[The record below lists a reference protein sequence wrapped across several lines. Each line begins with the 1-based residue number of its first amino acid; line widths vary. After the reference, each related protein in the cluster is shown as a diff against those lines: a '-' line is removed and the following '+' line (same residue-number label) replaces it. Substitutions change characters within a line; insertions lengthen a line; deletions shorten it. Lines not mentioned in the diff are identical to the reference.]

1 MLFRAFILA
10 AALGASSPL
19 ASAFVPQAISRS
31 GSTSTPLRA
40 TVDPSVV
47 TKKEY
52 QDICGVDFD
61 DQSLEERLSRTKF
74 LYPKHVEVI
83 EDLAPI
89 AGAMVDDVVSS
100 GVMHVGWTDTACPS
114 CIDYYFGLLRNC
126 HLALISAPHEFSFRA
141 MSDSHTCLQ
150 LFSLNKNNSQLLET
164 GDKAWQP
171 QDYLPDLTQ
180 DDFEEQIR
188 DFRGQASCV
197 PDDVLVVLI
206 GDMVTEEALPT
217 YQTLLNT
224 FEGCDDPTG
233 TTDSAWARW
242 SRGWTSEENR
252 HGDLLNKYLYL
263 GGRCDMRSI
272 EVTIQHLITSGFN
285 PGAQKDPYRGFVYT
299 SFQERA
305 TKISHGNVGK
315 LAREKGDKN
324 LSKICAIIAGDEGR
338 HEKAYQ
344 TFVTEILKR
353 DPDGLIKVFGDMM
366 RGQIVMPA
374 ELMTDG
380 KDAQLYENFSAVAQR
395 LGVYTAIDY
404 ANIIDHLIKTWDL
417 ENITG
422 ISSESEKERDY
433 LCRLPTRYRK
443 LAERSMNK
451 KKDDEADAPQSFG
464 WIYDRTA

>member
-1 MLFRAFILA
+1 MPSTRTAALA
-10 AALGASSPL
+10 AVLSSAASVVAAFTSP
-19 ASAFVPQAISRS
+19 AVTSSATSKK
-31 GSTSTPLRA
+31 STTSIYS

-52 QDICGVDFD
+52 EDICGVNFD
-61 DQSLEERLSRTKF
+61 DRTLSDRLKKTSY

-83 EDLAPI
+83 EDFEPMVNE
-89 AGAMVDDVVSS
+89 MVDK
-100 GVMHVGWTDTACPS
+100 
-114 CIDYYFGLLRNC
+114 I
-126 HLALISAPHEFSFRA
+126 
-141 MSDSHTCLQ
+141 
-150 LFSLNKNNSQLLET
+150 LLET
-164 GDKAWQP
+164 GEKAWQP
-171 QDYLPDLTQ
+171 QDYLPDLAA
-180 DDFEEQIR
+180 DDWLQQTKDLREAAEGI
-188 DFRGQASCV
+188 
-197 PDDVLVVLI
+197 PDEVFVVLV

-224 FEGCDDPTG
+224 FEGCDDPIG

-263 GGRCDMRSI
+263 SGKTDMRAI

-285 PGAQKDPYRGFVYT
+285 PGARKDPYRGFLYT

-305 TKISHGNVGK
+305 TKVSHGNVGK
-315 LAREKGDKN
+315 VAKEYGAKDLQR
-324 LSKICAIIAGDEGR
+324 ICAKIAGDEGR

-344 TFVTEILKR
+344 SFCTEILKR
-353 DPDGLIKVFGDMM
+353 DPDGLLMEFGDMM

-404 ANIIDHLIKTWDL
+404 AEIIQHLVDHWKLGEL
-417 ENITG
+417 TG
-422 ISSESEKERDY
+422 LSPEAEKEQEY
-433 LCRLPTRYRK
+433 ICRLPTRYKK

-451 KKDDEADAPQSFG
+451 KKDDEVELNSFS
-464 WIYDRTA
+464 WIFDRKA

>member
-1 MLFRAFILA
+1 MPSTKA
-10 AALGASSPL
+10 AALAAVLSSASTVAAFTSPSAAKSTASS
-19 ASAFVPQAISRS
+19 
-31 GSTSTPLRA
+31 STLLQA
-40 TVDPSVV
+40 TVDPTVV

-61 DQSLEERLSRTKF
+61 DKTLSDRLRKTAY

-83 EDLAPI
+83 EDFEPLVNK
-89 AGAMVDDVVSS
+89 MVDD
-100 GVMHVGWTDTACPS
+100 
-114 CIDYYFGLLRNC
+114 I
-126 HLALISAPHEFSFRA
+126 
-141 MSDSHTCLQ
+141 
-150 LFSLNKNNSQLLET
+150 LLET
-164 GDKAWQP
+164 GEKAWQP
-171 QDYLPDLTQ
+171 QDYLPDLAA
-180 DDFEEQIR
+180 DSWLEQTKELREAAAGI
-188 DFRGQASCV
+188 
-197 PDDVLVVLI
+197 PDDVWVVLV

-224 FEGCDDPTG
+224 FEGCDDPIG

-263 GGRCDMRSI
+263 SGKTDMRAI

-285 PGAQKDPYRGFVYT
+285 PGARKDPYRGFLYT

-315 LAREKGDKN
+315 VAKEYGAKDLQR
-324 LSKICAIIAGDEGR
+324 ICAKIAGDEGR

-344 TFVTEILKR
+344 SFCTEILKR
-353 DPDGLIKVFGDMM
+353 DADGLLMEFGDMM

-404 ANIIDHLIKTWDL
+404 ADIIQHLVDHWKIGEL
-417 ENITG
+417 TG
-422 ISSESEKERDY
+422 LSSEAEKEQEY
-433 LCRLPTRYRK
+433 ICRLPQRYRK

-451 KKDDEADAPQSFG
+451 KKDEVVEQHSFS
-464 WIYDRTA
+464 WIFDRKA

>member
-1 MLFRAFILA
+1 MPSTRTAALA
-10 AALGASSPL
+10 AVLSSAASVVAAFTSP
-19 ASAFVPQAISRS
+19 AVTSSATSKK
-31 GSTSTPLRA
+31 STTSIYS

-61 DQSLEERLSRTKF
+61 DRSMQDRLRKTSY

-83 EDLAPI
+83 EDFEPLVNQ
-89 AGAMVDDVVSS
+89 MVDD
-100 GVMHVGWTDTACPS
+100 
-114 CIDYYFGLLRNC
+114 I
-126 HLALISAPHEFSFRA
+126 
-141 MSDSHTCLQ
+141 
-150 LFSLNKNNSQLLET
+150 LLET
-164 GDKAWQP
+164 GEKAWQP
-171 QDYLPDLTQ
+171 QDYLPDLAA
-180 DDFEEQIR
+180 DDWLQQTKDLREAAEGI
-188 DFRGQASCV
+188 
-197 PDDVLVVLI
+197 PDEVFVVLV

-224 FEGCDDPTG
+224 FEGCDDPIG
-233 TTDSAWARW
+233 TTDSAWAKW

-252 HGDLLNKYLYL
+252 HGDLLNKHLYL
-263 GGRCDMRSI
+263 TGKTDMRAI

-285 PGAQKDPYRGFVYT
+285 PGARKDPYRGFLYT

-305 TKISHGNVGK
+305 TKVSHGNVGK
-315 LAREKGDKN
+315 VAKDYGAKDLQR
-324 LSKICAIIAGDEGR
+324 ICAKIAGDEGR

-344 TFVTEILKR
+344 SFCTEILKR
-353 DPDGLIKVFGDMM
+353 DPDGLLMEFGDMM

-404 ANIIDHLIKTWDL
+404 AEIIQHLVDHWKLGEL
-417 ENITG
+417 TG
-422 ISSESEKERDY
+422 LSPEAEKEQEY
-433 LCRLPTRYRK
+433 ICRLPTRYKK

-451 KKDDEADAPQSFG
+451 KKDDVVELNSFS
-464 WIYDRTA
+464 WIFDRKA

>member
-1 MLFRAFILA
+1 MQFAKASFVILFSA
-10 AALGASSPL
+10 PL
-19 ASAFVPQAISRS
+19 TSAFAPSRTVS
-31 GSTSTPLRA
+31 AGITTSSTPLKA
-40 TVDPSVV
+40 TIDPETV

-52 QDICGVDFD
+52 RDICGIGFD
-61 DQSLEERLSRTKF
+61 DETLEQRLERTSY
-74 LYPKHVEVI
+74 LYPKHVEVV
-83 EDLAPI
+83 EDLSPLVDR
-89 AGAMVDDVVSS
+89 MVDD
-100 GVMHVGWTDTACPS
+100 
-114 CIDYYFGLLRNC
+114 I
-126 HLALISAPHEFSFRA
+126 
-141 MSDSHTCLQ
+141 
-150 LFSLNKNNSQLLET
+150 LLET

-171 QDYLPDLTQ
+171 QDYLPDLSQ
-180 DDFEEQIR
+180 DGWYDSVKELREM
-188 DFRGQASCV
+188 AEAV
-197 PDDVLVVLI
+197 PDDILVVLI

-315 LAREKGDKN
+315 LARKYGDKN
-324 LSKICAIIAGDEGR
+324 MSRICAKIAGDEGR

-353 DPDGLIKVFGDMM
+353 DPDGLLEVFGDMM

-380 KDAQLYENFSAVAQR
+380 KDEKLYENFSNVAQR
-395 LGVYTAIDY
+395 LGVYTALDY
-404 ANIIDHLIKTWDL
+404 AEIIDHLVKTWDL
-417 ENITG
+417 ENLEG
-422 ISSESEKERDY
+422 LSSSGEKERDY
-433 LCRLPTRYRK
+433 LCKLPTRYRK

-451 KKDDEADAPQSFG
+451 KKKITEDEVPAQSFN
-464 WIYDRTA
+464 WIYGRQA

>member
-1 MLFRAFILA
+1 M
-10 AALGASSPL
+10 
-19 ASAFVPQAISRS
+19 
-31 GSTSTPLRA
+31 
-40 TVDPSVV
+40 
-47 TKKEY
+47 
-52 QDICGVDFD
+52 
-61 DQSLEERLSRTKF
+61 
-74 LYPKHVEVI
+74 
-83 EDLAPI
+83 
-89 AGAMVDDVVSS
+89 
-100 GVMHVGWTDTACPS
+100 
-114 CIDYYFGLLRNC
+114 
-126 HLALISAPHEFSFRA
+126 
-141 MSDSHTCLQ
+141 
-150 LFSLNKNNSQLLET
+150 ET

-171 QDYLPDLTQ
+171 QDYLPDLTK
-180 DDFEEQIR
+180 DDWYDQVKDVREMAATI
-188 DFRGQASCV
+188 
-197 PDDVLVVLI
+197 PDDLLIVLI

-285 PGAQKDPYRGFVYT
+285 PGAEKDPYRGFVYT

-315 LAREKGDKN
+315 LAKASGDKN
-324 LSKICAIIAGDEGR
+324 LQRICAKIAGDEGR

-344 TFVTEILKR
+344 SFCTEILKR
-353 DPDGLIKVFGDMM
+353 DPDGLLSVFGEMM

-380 KDAQLYENFSAVAQR
+380 KDPDLYENFSNVAQR
-395 LGVYTAIDY
+395 LGVYTALDY
-404 ANIIDHLIKTWDL
+404 AEIIGHLVKTWDL
-417 ENITG
+417 ENLEG
-422 ISSESEKERDY
+422 LSSEGEKEREY
-433 LCRLPTRYRK
+433 LCKLPQRYTK

-451 KKDDEADAPQSFG
+451 AKKATDDEIPTKSFN
-464 WIYDRTA
+464 WIYGREV

>member
-1 MLFRAFILA
+1 MPPYKP
-10 AALGASSPL
+10 AALALLHIPL
-19 ASAFVPQAISRS
+19 ANAFSPSSLSLAGKQLLV
-31 GSTSTPLRA
+31 TSLSA
-40 TVDPSVV
+40 TVDPETI

-52 QDICGVDFD
+52 EDICGINFD
-61 DQSLEERLSRTKF
+61 DKTLAERLERTSY
-74 LYPKHVEVI
+74 LYPKHVEVV
-83 EDLAPI
+83 EDLAP
-89 AGAMVDDVVSS
+89 MVDEMV
-100 GVMHVGWTDTACPS
+100 
-114 CIDYYFGLLRNC
+114 
-126 HLALISAPHEFSFRA
+126 
-141 MSDSHTCLQ
+141 DSI
-150 LFSLNKNNSQLLET
+150 LLET
-164 GDKAWQP
+164 GENAWQP
-171 QDYLPDLTQ
+171 QDFLPDLSKDTWM
-180 DDFEEQIR
+180 DEVKELR
-188 DFRGQASCV
+188 EMAEGV
-197 PDDVLVVLI
+197 PDDLLVVLI

-285 PGAQKDPYRGFVYT
+285 PGAEKDPYRGFVYT

-315 LAREKGDKN
+315 IARQYGDKN
-324 LSKICAIIAGDEGR
+324 MQRICAKIAGDEGR

-344 TFVTEILKR
+344 KFVTEILKR
-353 DPDGLIKVFGDMM
+353 DPNGLLAVFGDMM

-380 KDAQLYENFSAVAQR
+380 KDEELYENFSAVAQR
-395 LGVYTAIDY
+395 LGVYTALDY
-404 ANIIDHLIKTWDL
+404 AEIIEHLIKTWDL
-417 ENITG
+417 ENIEG
-422 ISSESEKERDY
+422 LDSEGEKERDY
-433 LCRLPTRYRK
+433 LCKLPKRYKK

-451 KKDDEADAPQSFG
+451 KKKISEDDVPLKSFN
-464 WIYDRTA
+464 WIYGRQV

>member
-1 MLFRAFILA
+1 
-10 AALGASSPL
+10 
-19 ASAFVPQAISRS
+19 
-31 GSTSTPLRA
+31 
-40 TVDPSVV
+40 
-47 TKKEY
+47 
-52 QDICGVDFD
+52 
-61 DQSLEERLSRTKF
+61 
-74 LYPKHVEVI
+74 
-83 EDLAPI
+83 
-89 AGAMVDDVVSS
+89 MVDK
-100 GVMHVGWTDTACPS
+100 
-114 CIDYYFGLLRNC
+114 I
-126 HLALISAPHEFSFRA
+126 
-141 MSDSHTCLQ
+141 
-150 LFSLNKNNSQLLET
+150 LLET
-164 GDKAWQP
+164 GEKSWQP
-171 QDYLPDLTQ
+171 QDYLPDMSKDTWYDEIKELR
-180 DDFEEQIR
+180 EM
-188 DFRGQASCV
+188 AAYV
-197 PDDVLVVLI
+197 PDDLLVVLI

-315 LAREKGDKN
+315 LARKLGDRN
-324 LSKICAIIAGDEGR
+324 LDKICAKIAGDEGR

-353 DPDGLIKVFGDMM
+353 DPDGLLEVFGDIM

-380 KDAQLYENFSAVAQR
+380 VDPDLYENFSNVAQR
-395 LGVYTAIDY
+395 LGVYTALDY
-404 ANIIDHLIKTWDL
+404 ADIIEHLVKTWDL
-417 ENITG
+417 EHLEG
-422 ISSESEKERDY
+422 LSSAGEKEREY
-433 LCRLPTRYRK
+433 LCKLPQRYRK

-451 KKDDEADAPQSFG
+451 SKKATDDVIPTKSFN
-464 WIYDRTA
+464 WIYGRQA

>member
-1 MLFRAFILA
+1 MFCKTETFLALLA
-10 AALGASSPL
+10 APVMVTAFTPSPFVSS
-19 ASAFVPQAISRS
+19 SSRL
-31 GSTSTPLRA
+31 STSMNVA
-40 TVDPSVV
+40 VDPEVA

-52 QDICGVDFD
+52 SDICGMDFD
-61 DQSLEERLSRTKF
+61 RGTLEERLQKTNY

-83 EDLAPI
+83 EDFEPLVDS
-89 AGAMVDDVVSS
+89 MVDN
-100 GVMHVGWTDTACPS
+100 
-114 CIDYYFGLLRNC
+114 I
-126 HLALISAPHEFSFRA
+126 
-141 MSDSHTCLQ
+141 
-150 LFSLNKNNSQLLET
+150 LLET

-171 QDYLPDLTQ
+171 QDYLPDLTKEDWYDQ
-180 DDFEEQIR
+180 VKDVREQAEMI
-188 DFRGQASCV
+188 
-197 PDDVLVVLI
+197 PDELLVVLI

-285 PGAQKDPYRGFVYT
+285 PGAEKDPYRGFVYT

-305 TKISHGNVGK
+305 TKVSHGNVGK
-315 LAREKGDKN
+315 LARVSGDKN
-324 LSKICAIIAGDEGR
+324 LQRICAKIAGDEGR

-344 TFVTEILKR
+344 AFCTEILKR
-353 DPDGLIKVFGDMM
+353 DPDGLLAVFGDMM

-380 KDAQLYENFSAVAQR
+380 QDPDLYTNFSNVAQR
-395 LGVYTAIDY
+395 LEVYTALDY
-404 ANIIDHLIKTWDL
+404 AEIIGHLVKQWDL
-417 ENITG
+417 ENLEG
-422 ISSESEKERDY
+422 LSSEGEKERDY
-433 LCRLPTRYRK
+433 LCRLPARYTK
-443 LAERSMNK
+443 LAERAMNK
-451 KKDDEADAPQSFG
+451 SKKASDDEVPTKSFN
-464 WIYDRTA
+464 WIYGREA

>member
-1 MLFRAFILA
+1 M
-10 AALGASSPL
+10 GSS
-19 ASAFVPQAISRS
+19 SAFTPHSFVAQRTAGRS
-31 GSTSTPLRA
+31 SSLKMS

-61 DQSLEERLSRTKF
+61 DQTLASRLKKTAY

-83 EDLAPI
+83 EDFAP
-89 AGAMVDDVVSS
+89 MVDKMVDE
-100 GVMHVGWTDTACPS
+100 
-114 CIDYYFGLLRNC
+114 I
-126 HLALISAPHEFSFRA
+126 
-141 MSDSHTCLQ
+141 
-150 LFSLNKNNSQLLET
+150 LLET

-171 QDYLPDLTQ
+171 QDYLPDLTKGDWI
-180 DDFEEQIR
+180 DDVKNLREMAAE
-188 DFRGQASCV
+188 V
-197 PDDVLVVLI
+197 PDDLFVVLV

-224 FEGCDDPTG
+224 FEGCDDPIG

-263 GGRCDMRSI
+263 SGKCDMRSI

-285 PGAQKDPYRGFVYT
+285 PGARKDPYRGFIYT

-315 LAREKGDKN
+315 LAKQYGASDLQR
-324 LSKICAIIAGDEGR
+324 ICAKIAGDEGR

-344 TFVTEILKR
+344 GFSTEILKR
-353 DPDGLIKVFGDMM
+353 DADGFLAEFGDMM

-380 KDAQLYENFSAVAQR
+380 KDPHLYENFSNVAQR
-395 LGVYTAIDY
+395 LEVYTALDY
-404 ANIIDHLIKTWDL
+404 ADIIEHLVKHWDIEHL
-417 ENITG
+417 TG
-422 ISSESEKERDY
+422 LSSEGEKEQEY
-433 LCRLPTRYRK
+433 ICKLPQRYRK
-443 LAERSMNK
+443 LAERSLNK
-451 KKDDEADAPQSFG
+451 KKDEETVLQPFG
-464 WIYDRTA
+464 WIFNRKA